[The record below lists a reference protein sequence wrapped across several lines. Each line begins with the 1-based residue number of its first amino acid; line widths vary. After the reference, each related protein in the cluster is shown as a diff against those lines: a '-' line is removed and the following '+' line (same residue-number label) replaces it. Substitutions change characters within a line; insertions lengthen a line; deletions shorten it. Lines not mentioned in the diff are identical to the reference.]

1 MAKGEDW
8 MKHLK
13 ILHLED
19 NAMKQTAIAR
29 VLHDVCEAEIDWV
42 TDVASGMK
50 KIEEIKEN
58 ISKIND
64 PLEMVRFLDEIQI
77 NTAKWCKQNC
87 PEEVIFENGTEIE
100 ITISGRMQFLNSIQ

>member
-50 KIEEIKEN
+50 KIKEI
-58 ISKIND
+58 
-64 PLEMVRFLDEIQI
+64 
-77 NTAKWCKQNC
+77 
-87 PEEVIFENGTEIE
+87 
-100 ITISGRMQFLNSIQ
+100 